1 LQTYN
6 EYNLDSSYLDNLEE
20 KKSKKDKKTEKDT
33 WNNYIIEKCNL
44 SKGDYQLIKRYNEY
58 NDNYYNIMCYLYD
71 LFLYLGSGFFFG
83 DSALEGKGITRN
95 ATIRAEEDTILGFL
109 TSDDYLNIIAPQR
122 KIEKMKEINFLMH
135 NFFFKDI
142 KTSFFEQ
149 NLFHFFIFFKRR
161 EYISNFRCFN
171 NRY

>member
-1 LQTYN
+1 
-6 EYNLDSSYLDNLEE
+6 
-20 KKSKKDKKTEKDT
+20 
-33 WNNYIIEKCNL
+33 
-44 SKGDYQLIKRYNEY
+44 
-58 NDNYYNIMCYLYD
+58 MCYLYD

-149 NLFHFFIFFKRR
+149 NLFHFFTLNENKRGSVLFTCDSKPNYLFFLK
-161 EYISNFRCFN
+161 EGNISLTLDASIIDINILNKELLYFAFSK
-171 NRY
+171 YL